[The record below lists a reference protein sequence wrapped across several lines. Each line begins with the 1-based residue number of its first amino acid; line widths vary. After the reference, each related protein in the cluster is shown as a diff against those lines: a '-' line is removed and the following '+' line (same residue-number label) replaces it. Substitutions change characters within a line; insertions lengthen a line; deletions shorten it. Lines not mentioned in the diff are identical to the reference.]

1 MVSTERDVGT
11 DRPFDRA
18 LSASGAVGL
27 LAIALLGPAG
37 VAVAIVAFA
46 ILTVVVVGAPPWT
59 VRRRP
64 IPTIRVADED
74 RWLAWRKVDPDPE
87 FSRVGR
93 RRRRA
98 A

>member
-1 MVSTERDVGT
+1 MRMERDARL

-18 LSASGAVGL
+18 LSAAGAVGL
-27 LAIALLGPAG
+27 LAIALLGPIG

-46 ILTVVVVGAPPWT
+46 TLTVAVVGAPPWT
-59 VRRRP
+59 ARRRP
-64 IPTIRVADED
+64 IPTNRVAGED
-74 RWLAWRKVDPDPE
+74 RWLAWRKVDPDPQ
-87 FSRVGR
+87 FSRAGQ